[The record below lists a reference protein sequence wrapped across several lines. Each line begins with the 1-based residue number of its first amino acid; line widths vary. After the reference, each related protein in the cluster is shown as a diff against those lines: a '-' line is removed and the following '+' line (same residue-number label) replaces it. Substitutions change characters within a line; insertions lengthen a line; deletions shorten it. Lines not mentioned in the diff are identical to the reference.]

1 MLLALPVVGWIA
13 LLLLAARRPAEIGSV
28 QLTTSA
34 ISRIGRLRSVRNAA
48 LVATTAVA
56 GFGVVGRVFDT
67 DWSTMLLGS
76 AVVAVAVV
84 WFVARAVET
93 AMLSR
98 AQVAVTTQA

>member
-1 MLLALPVVGWIA
+1 MAGRDGDLTD
-13 LLLLAARRPAEIGSV
+13 RPAP
-28 QLTTSA
+28 
-34 ISRIGRLRSVRNAA
+34 RVRNVA

-56 GFGVVGRVFDT
+56 GSGVVGRVFDT

-84 WFVARAVET
+84 WFVARAVEA